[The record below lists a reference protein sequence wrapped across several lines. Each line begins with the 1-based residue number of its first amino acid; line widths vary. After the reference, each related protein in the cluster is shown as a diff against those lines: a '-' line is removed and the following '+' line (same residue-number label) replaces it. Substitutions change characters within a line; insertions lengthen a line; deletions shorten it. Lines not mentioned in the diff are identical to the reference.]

1 MTMAWGLMRGV
12 PRLVGPFALGGGTYA
27 DALPP
32 PTFGFRTLIR
42 ALYREDRCTLYIA
55 GRLQ

>member
-1 MTMAWGLMRGV
+1 MTMGWGLMRGV

-27 DALPP
+27 DALLP